1 MTTKDYPEPTR
12 RSVLTS
18 VGAAGV
24 GGYGFLRFRGAS
36 TAGDGGEYTNY
47 TLANTH
53 GPQLL
58 VGWYSTY
65 NGHLRSGAPT
75 DGDAWKYDATE
86 EYVDGVDAVLADHP
100 AVDIG
105 NLLPGDSGTL
115 SVGLFITPDS
125 DPGRVWMRLDSGA
138 GSQLSEAIELEVWY
152 DTGIFG
158 IGGCQGAEN
167 GPTIDTITPPGATL
181 ADSGSLSEGIEI
193 NSGIFDNGVIEPGER
208 VCVALSWEFPAGN
221 GNELQDSSTTFDLEF
236 CAVDAAHEGN
246 TYPCE
251 GGE

>member
-1 MTTKDYPEPTR
+1 MTTKRYPEPTR

-24 GGYGFLRFRGAS
+24 GGYGFLRFRGSS
-36 TAGDGGEYTNY
+36 TAGGGMEYTNY
-47 TLANTH
+47 TLAETH

-65 NGHLRSGAPT
+65 NGHLRSGVPT
-75 DGDAWKYDATE
+75 DGDDWEYEATE
-86 EYVDGVDAVLADHP
+86 EYIDGVDAVLADHP

-115 SVGLFITPDS
+115 SVGLFVAPDS

-138 GSQLSEAIELEVWY
+138 GSQLSEAIEVAVWY

-167 GPTIDTITPPGATL
+167 GPTIDTITPSGATL
-181 ADSGSLSEGIEI
+181 ADLGSLSEGVEI
-193 NSGIFDNGVIEPGER
+193 NSGFFDNAVIQPGER

-221 GNELQDSSTTFDLEF
+221 GNELQDSSTTFDLDF
-236 CAVDAAHEGN
+236 VAVSAGHERNPFGS
-246 TYPCE
+246 
-251 GGE
+251 GE

>member
-1 MTTKDYPEPTR
+1 MTTERHPKPTR

-36 TAGDGGEYTNY
+36 TAGDGEEYTNY
-47 TLANTH
+47 TLAETH

-75 DGDAWKYDATE
+75 DGDVWEYDATD
-86 EYVDGVDAVLADHP
+86 EYIDGVDAVLADHP

-115 SVGLFITPDS
+115 SVGLFVEPDS
-125 DPGRVWMRLDSGA
+125 ESGRVWMRLDSGA
-138 GSQLSEAIELEVWY
+138 GSQLSEAIEVAVWY

-167 GPTIDTITPPGATL
+167 GPTIDTITPSSATL

-193 NSGIFDNGVIEPGER
+193 NSGIFDNGVIDPSER
-208 VCVALSWEFPAGN
+208 VCVALSWSFPAGN
-221 GNELQDSSTTFDLEF
+221 GNELQNSSTTFDLEF
-236 CAVDAAHEGN
+236 VAVSADHEGN
-246 TYPCE
+246 PFE

>member
-1 MTTKDYPEPTR
+1 MEQTATETERIGGRHDPEVRETQTMTTKDYPEPTR

-75 DGDAWKYDATE
+75 DGDAWEYDATE

-115 SVGLFITPDS
+115 SVGLFIT
-125 DPGRVWMRLDSGA
+125 
-138 GSQLSEAIELEVWY
+138 
-152 DTGIFG
+152 TGLR
-158 IGGCQGAEN
+158 
-167 GPTIDTITPPGATL
+167 PRP
-181 ADSGSLSEGIEI
+181 
-193 NSGIFDNGVIEPGER
+193 R
-208 VCVALSWEFPAGN
+208 
-221 GNELQDSSTTFDLEF
+221 
-236 CAVDAAHEGN
+236 VDAARQRGRLATE
-246 TYPCE
+246 
-251 GGE
+251 